1 MSIETYLKQIARGA
15 RGARDLERGSANDLF
30 AQVLN
35 RQASDLEIGA
45 FCVAMRLKGESAEE
59 LAGFYD
65 AVKSRLPVLR
75 VSRPVI
81 LLPSYNGARKTPLMT
96 PLLAR
101 LLANKG
107 YAVLVHGLHEEARR
121 TGSEAVFTAM
131 RWPVAQ
137 DAQSI
142 ETHLESDGIA
152 YCSLDVL
159 SPELAWLLRVR
170 STLGL
175 RNSGHVLAKLINP
188 VQTRSLQI
196 VNYTHPEYPDVLTG
210 FFALHAANAVFMRG
224 HEGEPV
230 PGPRR
235 LPEIAGRIN
244 GMAIS
249 AEAQFFDLPIAEG
262 DADISAGATALLYRR
277 ALSGAAATPP
287 ELAAWV
293 EVIARVFPISP
304 VA

>member
-15 RGARDLERGSANDLF
+15 RGARDLERGPAHDLF
-30 AQVLN
+30 AQVLE
-35 RQASDLEIGA
+35 RRASDLEIGA
-45 FCVAMRLKGESAEE
+45 FCVAMRIKGESAQE

-65 AVKSRLPVLR
+65 AIKARLATLC

-101 LLANKG
+101 LLADKG

-121 TGSEAVFTAM
+121 TGSEQVFTAM
-131 RWPVAQ
+131 GWPVAQ
-137 DAQSI
+137 DVRSV
-142 ETHLESDGIA
+142 ETCLEGSGSA

-159 SPELAWLLRVR
+159 SPELAWLLWVR
-170 STLGL
+170 RTLGL

-196 VNYTHPEYPDVLTG
+196 VNYTHPEYPDVLAG
-210 FFALHAANAVFMRG
+210 FFALHPASAVFMRG

-235 LPEIAGRIN
+235 LPEIAGQVE
-244 GMAIS
+244 GVAIRT
-249 AEAQFFDLPIAEG
+249 EAQFFDTPTVEG
-262 DADISAGATALLYRR
+262 EADIDVGATVALYRR
-277 ALSGAAATPP
+277 VISGAEAAPP
-287 ELAAWV
+287 ELAAWTDLI
-293 EVIARVFPISP
+293 ERIFPISP
-304 VA
+304 AV